1 MKSIYIICGCI
12 SFLVGIAS
20 ASALKTEFLFPG
32 ILIFWSFILIKRFK
46 SISICILFFAFGIAR
61 YWLSLPYIDEES
73 IHYYRDEKKNITVR
87 GVIALDP
94 DRRREKVNYVIDV
107 SDVSINGVL
116 KNVHGRVLVPY
127 ALYPEFEYGEQVEVS
142 GILIEPPEFEGF
154 SYRNYLSLSSVYS
167 IMQNPY
173 IKGLKDPDFKFKGL
187 LFSFKDSFESRLNK
201 LFPEPSAS
209 FEAGLL
215 TGSRKGIPDEILE
228 AFNITG
234 LTHIIAISGYN
245 ISLIIVLISS
255 LFKSSSRKV
264 KVPFII
270 LFIIL
275 FTIFVGASAAV
286 VRASIMGIVSVMA
299 LWFGRQ
305 SKVINAL
312 LISAFVMALWNPMT
326 FLYDVGFQLS
336 FLATLG
342 LILVGN
348 QIVSFVKFLPEKFG
362 IREACA
368 MTLSAQIFA
377 LPVILTNFGRFSL
390 ISPVANIF
398 IVSFIPFAMFFG
410 FIAAILSVISFNAGF
425 VFAMPAWLM
434 LQVAVFITKLLAGL
448 PMAAYEVE
456 WFNHYWAVAYY
467 LICVFAYFVHKYF
480 RPVFLRR

>member
-1 MKSIYIICGCI
+1 MKSAYIICGCI

-20 ASALKTEFLFPG
+20 APTLKTDFLFSG
-32 ILIFWSFILIKRFK
+32 MLIFWGFIMIKKFK
-46 SISICILFFAFGIAR
+46 SIAICILFFAFGMAR
-61 YWLSLPYIDEES
+61 YWISLPNIDDES
-73 IHYYRDEKKNITVR
+73 IHYYRNEKENIKVH

-94 DRRREKVNYVIDV
+94 DRRREKVNYVLEV
-107 SDVSINGVL
+107 SDILVDGTL
-116 KNVHGRVLVPY
+116 KNVQGRVLVQY
-127 ALYPEFEYGEQVEVS
+127 LLYPEFEYGEQVEVS
-142 GILIEPPEFEGF
+142 GTLIEPPEFEGF

-167 IMQNPY
+167 IIQNPY
-173 IKGLKDPDFKFKGL
+173 IISLKDQDFTFKGL
-187 LFSFKDSFESRLNK
+187 LFSFKDSFEFQLNK

-215 TGSRKGIPDEILE
+215 TGSRKGIPDDLLE

-245 ISLIIVLISS
+245 ISLIIILVSS

-264 KVPFII
+264 KVPFVI

-312 LISAFVMALWNPMT
+312 LISAFVMVLWNPMT
-326 FLYDVGFQLS
+326 LLYDVGFQLS

-348 QIVSFVKFLPEKFG
+348 KIVSFVKFLPEKLG

-377 LPVILTNFGRFSL
+377 LPIILTNFGRFSL
-390 ISPVANIF
+390 ISPVANIL
-398 IVSFIPFAMFFG
+398 IVPFIPFAMFFG
-410 FIAAILSVISFNAGF
+410 FIAAILSAVSFNVGF

-434 LQVAVFITKLLAGL
+434 LQVAIFITKLLAGL
-448 PMAAYEVE
+448 PMAAYEVG
-456 WFNHYWAVAYY
+456 WFNHYCAVAYY
-467 LICVFAYFVHKYF
+467 LICVLAYFVYKYF